1 MDPELQKLVESGKLT
16 PKAADQLAQLKP
28 GTFCLHK
35 SWGFGQVAEWNLL
48 LNQIVID
55 FQGKKGH
62 AMQLAY
68 AADNLTVISP
78 AHFLARKATDLPG
91 VKELLKTDPAG
102 VVRNVLESLG
112 GAATLPQ
119 ISQMMVGDLFTE
131 GDWKKWWSSTAKAL
145 KKDGFFH
152 VPTKKNEPI
161 KLRGEKVSRAD
172 ELIAFFDQ
180 ARQPKEQAAAL
191 DQIIKFH
198 HEFDDAAT
206 QLQPVVNAIE
216 EAAAKN
222 QRYNPALVLELLMA
236 RDDLLERC
244 PQLTSSNPE
253 LTVNRIIADED
264 ARLATILPK
273 LPAAKEKRVLHAL
286 PVALGPEWTTRGF
299 QLLQGSHARAV
310 PHIPKVFAETGQQT
324 ELRAHLERR
333 IREHSMSSEALVW
346 LCRERHGEWRD
357 LVAPDLLGAIL
368 SALERDQH
376 NENSRGSK
384 LRDLLLDDRELLPD
398 MFSGAETS
406 VARDGMRRLM
416 LTPVFDELTKRSLLA
431 RIIKLY
437 PELETVVTGEQKD
450 ERAESLVV
458 SWSSLDKRK
467 AEYEEIINKK
477 IPENSKEIGVARSYG
492 DLRENF
498 EFKAAK
504 EMQAVL
510 MRRKAELELMLQQA
524 RGTNF
529 ENPDLSQVS
538 IGTIVTLRDVNSG
551 ASETYTVLGA
561 WDSDPD
567 KHIISYKTVI
577 GQTLLG
583 RRVGEVVEL
592 NTDSGASQF
601 EIVSIEPAPL
611 DVASADGV
619 APASAAFEPAAAG

>member
-16 PKAADQLAQLKP
+16 PKAADQLEQLKP

-35 SWGFGQVAEWNLL
+35 SWGFGRVAEWNLL

-62 AMQLAY
+62 PMQLAY
-68 AADNLTVISP
+68 ASDHLTVISP
-78 AHFLARKATDLPG
+78 THFLARKATDLPG

-119 ISQMMVGDLFTE
+119 ISQMMVGDLFNE
-131 GDWKKWWSSTAKAL
+131 AEWKRWWSSTSKSL
-145 KKDGFFH
+145 KKDGYFH
-152 VPTKKNEPI
+152 IPTKKTEPV

-172 ELIAFFDQ
+172 ELITFFNQ

-198 HEFDDAAT
+198 HEFDNPET
-206 QLQPVVNAIE
+206 QLQPIITSIEDNA
-216 EAAAKN
+216 ARN
-222 QRYNPALVLELLMA
+222 QRFNAPLAFELVIA

-244 PQLTSSNPE
+244 PQLTSSNPD
-253 LTVNRIIADED
+253 LTLERLVADEEV
-264 ARLATILPK
+264 RLSTILPK
-273 LPAAKEKRVLHAL
+273 LPSAKERRILNVL
-286 PVALGPEWTTRGF
+286 PKALGPTWTVRAF
-299 QLLQGSHARAV
+299 QLMQVDNARTVAQ
-310 PHIPKVFAETGQQT
+310 IPRVFVEAGQQAD
-324 ELRAHLERR
+324 LRMHLERR
-333 IREHSMSSEALVW
+333 IREHSLTSEVLVW
-346 LCRERHGEWRD
+346 LCRERDGEWRD
-357 LVAPDLLGAIL
+357 LVAPELLGAML

-384 LRDLLLDDRELLPD
+384 LRDLLLDDRELIPD
-398 MFSGAETS
+398 MFSGAEVS
-406 VARDGMRRLM
+406 VARDAMRRLM

-437 PELETVVTGEQKD
+437 PELESVITGEQKD
-450 ERAESLVV
+450 EKTESLVV
-458 SWSSLDKRK
+458 SWTSLDKRR

-510 MRRKAELELMLQQA
+510 SRRKSELELMLQQA
-524 RGTNF
+524 RGTSF
-529 ENPDLSQVS
+529 ENPDTSQVS
-538 IGTIVTLRDVNSG
+538 IGTVVTLRDTVSG
-551 ASETYTVLGA
+551 KEETYTIMGA

-567 KHIISYKTVI
+567 RGIISYQTAI

-583 RRVGEVVEL
+583 KKIGDVVTL
-592 NTDSGASQF
+592 NTEGGEGQF
-601 EIVSIEPAPL
+601 TVIGIEPGPVDL
-611 DVASADGV
+611 FGSEGV
-619 APASAAFEPAAAG
+619 AEIAVPVV

>member
-1 MDPELQKLVESGKLT
+1 MDPELEKLVESGKLT
-16 PKAADQLAQLKP
+16 RKAAEQLDQLKP
-28 GTFCLHK
+28 GAYCLHK

-62 AMQLAY
+62 PMQLVY
-68 AADNLTVISP
+68 AADNLAVISP
-78 AHFLARKATDLPG
+78 THFLARKATDLPG

-112 GAATLPQ
+112 GAATVSQ

-131 GDWKKWWSSTAKAL
+131 GDWKKWWSSTSKAL
-145 KKDGFFH
+145 KKDGYFH
-152 VPTKKNEPI
+152 VPTKKTESI

-172 ELIAFFDQ
+172 ELIAFFNQ

-198 HEFDDAAT
+198 SEFDDPAA
-206 QLQPVVNAIE
+206 QLQPVVDAVE

-222 QRYNPALVLELLMA
+222 QKYNPALVIELLMA
-236 RDDLLERC
+236 RDDLRERC

-253 LTVNRIIADED
+253 LTVNRIIVDEE
-264 ARLATILPK
+264 ARLMTVLPK

-286 PVALGPEWTTRGF
+286 PVALGPEWTVRAF
-299 QLLQGSHARAV
+299 QILQGSHARAV
-310 PHIPKVFAETGQQT
+310 PQIPKVFAETGQQA
-324 ELRAHLERR
+324 ELRGHLERR
-333 IREHSMSSEALVW
+333 IREHSVSSEALVW
-346 LCRERHGEWRD
+346 LCRERNSEWRD

-376 NENSRGSK
+376 NETSRGSK

-437 PELETVVTGEQKD
+437 PELESIVTGEQK
-450 ERAESLVV
+450 EEKAESLVV

-510 MRRKAELELMLQQA
+510 MRRKAELELMLQRA

-529 ENPDLSQVS
+529 ENPDITQVS
-538 IGTIVTLRDVNSG
+538 IGTVVTLRDVASG
-551 ASETYTVLGA
+551 KEERYTILGA
-561 WDSDPD
+561 WDSDPEQG
-567 KHIISYKTVI
+567 IISYQTAI

-583 RRVGEVVEL
+583 RRIGDVVTLNSEQGE
-592 NTDSGASQF
+592 GQF
-601 EIVSIEPAPL
+601 TITSIEAGPIDVAMTDEPEPETAAPAPVL
-611 DVASADGV
+611 
-619 APASAAFEPAAAG
+619 

>member
-16 PKAADQLAQLKP
+16 PKQADQLDQLKP
-28 GTFCLHK
+28 GTYCLHK
-35 SWGFGQVAEWNLL
+35 SWGFGQIAEWNLL

-62 AMQLAY
+62 SMQLGY

-78 AHFLARKATDLPG
+78 THFLARKATDLPG
-91 VKELLKTDPAG
+91 VKELLKSDPAG

-131 GDWKKWWSSTAKAL
+131 GDWKKWWSSTSKTL

-172 ELIAFFDQ
+172 ELITFYNQ

-198 HEFDDAAT
+198 HEFDDPAT
-206 QLQPVVNAIE
+206 QLQPVVNSVE

-222 QRYNPALVLELLMA
+222 QKYNPALALELVMA
-236 RDDLLERC
+236 RDDLQQRY
-244 PQLTSSNPE
+244 PQLQSSNPE
-253 LTVNRIIADED
+253 LTVNRIVADED
-264 ARLATILPK
+264 ARLTTILPK
-273 LPAAKEKRVLHAL
+273 LPAAKEKRVLHAM
-286 PVALGPEWTTRGF
+286 PAALGAEWMTRGF
-299 QLLQGSHARAV
+299 QILHGSHARAV
-310 PHIPKVFAETGQQT
+310 PHIPKVFAETGQQA

-346 LCRERHGEWRD
+346 LCRERHSEWRD

-398 MFSGAETS
+398 MFEGADMS

-437 PELETVVTGEQKD
+437 PELETVITGEQK
-450 ERAESLVV
+450 EEKTESLVV

-510 MRRKAELELMLQQA
+510 MRRKSELELMLQQA

-529 ENPDLSQVS
+529 ENPDTSQVS
-538 IGTIVTLRDVNSG
+538 IGTIVTLRETSS
-551 ASETYTVLGA
+551 AKQETYTILGA

-567 KHIISYKTVI
+567 RGIISYQTAI

-583 RRVGEVVEL
+583 KKIGDTVTL
-592 NTDSGASQF
+592 NTEQGEGQF
-601 EIVSIEPAPL
+601 TVVSVEPGPVDHVGSDGQVAEIAVP
-611 DVASADGV
+611 VV
-619 APASAAFEPAAAG
+619 